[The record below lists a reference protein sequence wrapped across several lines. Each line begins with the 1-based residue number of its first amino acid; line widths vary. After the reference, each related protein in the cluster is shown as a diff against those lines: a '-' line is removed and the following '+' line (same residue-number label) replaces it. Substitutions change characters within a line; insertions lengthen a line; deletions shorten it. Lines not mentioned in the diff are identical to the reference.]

1 MYRPCH
7 RFPSRFLIVIAAAV
21 AGCTPIDQSRFA
33 GLSEAFEALHVRA
46 DESHKRVQRLQEAVY
61 RAKVSLAPKLDEES
75 LARPAWLETSK
86 QFRGREENF
95 DAVREFVSD
104 LKALSG
110 LTPVER
116 INFASRK
123 LFDGADSAT
132 SIAKEVVKT
141 VAVLEPRQ
149 PGITELMNKLFP
161 NASIVGA
168 AMAQPVLERARSKD
182 LRDVMRAGR
191 PLVRARLE
199 ALLPSNE
206 VLAEYVMGLKT
217 EYLPDAATLRDQLA
231 GGDRHRF
238 DQTALDLLS
247 EFDAAAMQVASLST
261 GMKLFNVAYDDAA
274 LALDGMAVSGDSLRQ
289 LLKESRSGGR

>member
-1 MYRPCH
+1 M
-7 RFPSRFLIVIAAAV
+7 AAAV
-21 AGCTPIDQSRFA
+21 AGCTPIDQARFS
-33 GLSEAFEALHVRA
+33 GLSEAFDALHTRA
-46 DESHKRVQRLQEAVY
+46 ADSHKRVQRLQEAVY

-75 LARPAWLETSK
+75 LARPEWLETSK
-86 QFRGREENF
+86 QFHSREENF

-116 INFASRK
+116 INVASRK
-123 LFDGADSAT
+123 LFDGADTAT
-132 SIAKEVVKT
+132 NVAKEVAKT

-149 PGITELMNKLFP
+149 PGITDLMNKLFP

-191 PLVRARLE
+191 PLVRAKLE

-217 EYLPDAATLRDQLA
+217 EYLPDAATLRDQLS

-238 DQTALDLLS
+238 DQAALDLLA
-247 EFDAAAMQVASLST
+247 EFDATATQVASLSK
-261 GMKLFNVAYDDAA
+261 GIKLFNVAYDDAA

-289 LLKESRSGGR
+289 LLRESRAGGR

>member
-1 MYRPCH
+1 MR
-7 RFPSRFLIVIAAAV
+7 AA
-21 AGCTPIDQSRFA
+21 
-33 GLSEAFEALHVRA
+33 
-46 DESHKRVQRLQEAVY
+46 ESHKRVQRLQEAVY

-75 LARPAWLETSK
+75 LARPEWLETSK
-86 QFRGREENF
+86 QFRSREENF
-95 DAVREFVSD
+95 DTVREFVSD

-116 INFASRK
+116 INVASRK
-123 LFDGADSAT
+123 LFDGADTAT
-132 SIAKEVVKT
+132 NVAKEVVKT

-149 PGITELMNKLFP
+149 LGITDLMNKLFP

-191 PLVRARLE
+191 PLVRAKLE

-217 EYLPDAATLRDQLA
+217 EYLPDAATLRDQLT

-238 DQTALDLLS
+238 DQTALDLLA
-247 EFDAAAMQVASLST
+247 EFDSAAAQVASLNKAI
-261 GMKLFNVAYDDAA
+261 KLFNVAYDDAA

-289 LLKESRSGGR
+289 LLRESRAGGR